1 MKPGSTGGG
10 SIGGGGGGGWVKP
23 GSNSNNNGL
32 GGRGFG
38 KPGNGGKPSKDKW
51 VKKVVIGAGAVYTGY
66 KVWYGKAWYGIG
78 MTWHGEVHIHV
89 QQSAE
94 REGMILSRM

>member
-1 MKPGSTGGG
+1 MYCT
-10 SIGGGGGGGWVKP
+10 
-23 GSNSNNNGL
+23 
-32 GGRGFG
+32 
-38 KPGNGGKPSKDKW
+38 DM
-51 VKKVVIGAGAVYTGY
+51 
-66 KVWYGKAWYGIG
+66 VWYGMVRYDMVWYWWYGIGEAWHGMVWWYGSG

>member
-1 MKPGSTGGG
+1 MHRIVLFRLS
-10 SIGGGGGGGWVKP
+10 
-23 GSNSNNNGL
+23 
-32 GGRGFG
+32 
-38 KPGNGGKPSKDKW
+38 GNYIPLYQPTLSGITLLVNEMAMVMVW
-51 VKKVVIGAGAVYTGY
+51 
-66 KVWYGKAWYGIG
+66 WYGSG